1 MLVGTLSAAILHTAL
16 SDAEQ
21 LAAKTCSPTQPE
33 SANYKS
39 ARISSIAPSSQSREC
54 WKETSCTDEL
64 LSSPAPALTIM
75 TSAVLAQ
82 QPPIPANRDSQN
94 GAQAPQPQR
103 AISQDEVRH
112 DLQQA
117 GFNNIEFLQ
126 SAHVVRATNRD
137 GTKHSQ
143 QNGAVREQDSANIPG
158 KPGGKSGP
166 AVTSPSG
173 TPQQ

>member
-16 SDAEQ
+16 SDTEQ

-82 QPPIPANRDSQN
+82 QPRIPTNRDSQN

-126 SAHVVRATNRD
+126 SAYVVRPPTGTEPSTLNRMERCASR
-137 GTKHSQ
+137 T
-143 QNGAVREQDSANIPG
+143 ARIFPV
-158 KPGGKSGP
+158 
-166 AVTSPSG
+166 SPEARAAQ
-173 TPQQ
+173 P